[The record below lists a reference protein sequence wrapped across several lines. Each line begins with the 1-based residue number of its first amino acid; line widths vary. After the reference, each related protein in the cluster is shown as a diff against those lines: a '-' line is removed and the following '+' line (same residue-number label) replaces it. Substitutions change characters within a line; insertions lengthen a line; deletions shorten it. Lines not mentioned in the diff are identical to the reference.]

1 MTSQIIFLSF
11 LGILF
16 SGILVL
22 FGMHIYL
29 MIINLTTSKI
39 VINEGKFWDGKKFI
53 TWKQGLRNKVLLF
66 QEDYLQTY
74 KITGLKALLINLRYG
89 K

>member
-39 VINEGKFWDGKKFI
+39 VINEGKF
-53 TWKQGLRNKVLLF
+53 
-66 QEDYLQTY
+66 
-74 KITGLKALLINLRYG
+74 
-89 K
+89 